1 LRVGVSGC
9 RACRARRANAARPLR
24 AAVGGPR
31 GGDCRKGA
39 MTEPGWPTGP
49 LEDRVRAA
57 VDEVR
62 PAVRMDG
69 GDVELLR
76 IEGNVVIV
84 RLVGACHG
92 CPMAA
97 STLADFVGERVKLY
111 APEIS
116 RVVAE

>member
-1 LRVGVSGC
+1 MSGQ
-9 RACRARRANAARPLR
+9 
-24 AAVGGPR
+24 
-31 GGDCRKGA
+31 
-39 MTEPGWPTGP
+39 GWPTGT
-49 LEDRVRAA
+49 LGERVQVAI
-57 VDEVR
+57 DEVR

-69 GDVELLR
+69 GDV
-76 IEGNVVIV
+76 VVV

-111 APEIS
+111 APEVS

>member
-1 LRVGVSGC
+1 
-9 RACRARRANAARPLR
+9 
-24 AAVGGPR
+24 
-31 GGDCRKGA
+31 
-39 MTEPGWPTGP
+39 MTGQGWPTGT
-49 LEDRVRAA
+49 LGERVQVAI
-57 VDEVR
+57 DEVR

-69 GDVELLR
+69 GDVELVR
-76 IEGNVVIV
+76 IEGDVVVV

-111 APEIS
+111 APEVS

>member
-1 LRVGVSGC
+1 
-9 RACRARRANAARPLR
+9 
-24 AAVGGPR
+24 
-31 GGDCRKGA
+31 

-49 LEDRVRAA
+49 LEDRVRVAI
-57 VDEVR
+57 DEVR

-76 IEGNVVIV
+76 IEGDVVIV

-97 STLADFVGERVKLY
+97 STLADFVAERVKLY

-116 RVVAE
+116 RVVAG